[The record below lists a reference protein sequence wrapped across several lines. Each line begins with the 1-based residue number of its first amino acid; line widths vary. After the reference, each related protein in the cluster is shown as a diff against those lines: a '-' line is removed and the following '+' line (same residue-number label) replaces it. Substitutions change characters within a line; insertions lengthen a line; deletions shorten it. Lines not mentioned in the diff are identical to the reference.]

1 MIDIEQL
8 KFDEKGLIPAIVVDD
23 EGCFYFMRV
32 ERWDEFAEGALI
44 ETSGGGVEPGEDLH
58 TAILREL
65 KEELGVTAEV
75 LGKIG
80 VVSDYYNLIHR
91 HNINHYFL
99 CRAIS
104 FGEKNM
110 TQEERELF
118 HLSTLKVTY
127 EEALREYETCAATK
141 LGKLLGKEPIF
152 TGEEGERSLF
162 LNCQK
167 MVYHF
172 GRPKKGILEMM
183 DLVVDWM
190 KNGGETITAPT
201 HFETTDGK
209 F

>member
-1 MIDIEQL
+1 MHIPELRLDLQDDQWPLDYIDHDRQIAR
-8 KFDEKGLIPAIVVDD
+8 AIVVDD
-23 EGCFYFMRV
+23 EGYFYFMRV

-44 ETSGGGVEPGEDLH
+44 ETSGGGVEPGEDPH

-110 TQEERELF
+110 TQEFVAESLGISRQAVSKWENGTSEPSTSNLIAIAKLYEVAPEEL
-118 HLSTLKVTY
+118 LK
-127 EEALREYETCAATK
+127 K
-141 LGKLLGKEPIF
+141 LI
-152 TGEEGERSLF
+152 
-162 LNCQK
+162 
-167 MVYHF
+167 
-172 GRPKKGILEMM
+172 
-183 DLVVDWM
+183 
-190 KNGGETITAPT
+190 
-201 HFETTDGK
+201 
-209 F
+209 